1 MASQGDSKDAPK
13 QEVITVAHGLNTV
26 NSAVQNFVAGNIAH
40 HFSEWRS
47 ITSDPSILEIVSGY
61 LIDFERL
68 PYQTYVPYIKFSKGD
83 EHIIAVEVQK
93 LLDKGVLS
101 KTTHCN
107 GEFISSVFTRPKK
120 DGSHRLILNLK
131 NLNEFV
137 TYQHFKMESLQ
148 SAAQLLKKDYWM
160 AVLDLKDAY
169 YSVPINLQH
178 RKYLRFEFNGT
189 LYEFTC
195 LPNGLASAPRVFTKL
210 MKPVY
215 ATLRSKGYLIV
226 GYIDDI
232 LLMAETPEQLSQV
245 VADTVALLRAL
256 GFTIHDTKSVTT
268 PSQIAKFLGFILNSK
283 NMTISMIPEKADIV
297 RSKCHSLVQ
306 IQGPAQIRE
315 VASVVGLMVS
325 SFAGVYYGPLFYR
338 SLENIKTDALQAN
351 GWDLEGKVTL
361 SPLCKQ
367 DLLWWINNVDQYPQT
382 ITPQIPHLTLTTD
395 SSLTGWGAVIEGTS
409 SVASGRWSFQE
420 SQLHINFLELK
431 AILLGL
437 QSLCSHLTN
446 CTIKVLCDNTTAVSY
461 VRSMGGSK
469 SRNCND
475 ITREILIWCMQR
487 QLALSISHIPG
498 KLNTEADRASRESH
512 NSNTEW
518 SLDPTI
524 FDELKLKWGDPEIDM
539 FASRLNH
546 KVSPYVA
553 WKPDPGAAAIDA
565 FTLDWS

>member
-1 MASQGDSKDAPK
+1 MASQGDSKDEPK

-382 ITPQIPHLTLTTD
+382 ITPQIPHLYLTSD
-395 SSLTGWGAVIEGTS
+395 SSLTAY
-409 SVASGRWSFQE
+409 
-420 SQLHINFLELK
+420 FLELK

-437 QSLCSHLTN
+437 QSLCSHRTN
-446 CTIKVLCDNTTAVSY
+446 CTIKVIGDNTTAVSY
-461 VRSMGGSK
+461 IRSMGRSK
-469 SRNCND
+469 SRKSND
-475 ITREILIWCMQR
+475 ITREILLWCMQR

-498 KLNTEADRASRESH
+498 KLNTEADRAGRESY
-512 NSNTEW
+512 NSYTEW

-524 FDELKLKWGDPEIDM
+524 FDELELKW
-539 FASRLNH
+539 A
-546 KVSPYVA
+546 
-553 WKPDPGAAAIDA
+553 
-565 FTLDWS
+565 TLK